1 MDKINVERNK
11 TMSQFL
17 VASSV
22 WLHALATIVFIGHYV
37 LLALIYMPVL
47 AKNDPEIAGGAILAE
62 VSRRSRVW
70 MYVSLLIFAITGI
83 YITFVDPNYLG
94 LGNFG
99 NPWAILMLI
108 KHILIL
114 GMIAA
119 GFWFN
124 AIMRVG
130 PMLSSKTGSE
140 QASNRFRL
148 YVNVMAI
155 AGILVLLLTAFSQV
169 Q

>member
-1 MDKINVERNK
+1 
-11 TMSQFL
+11 
-17 VASSV
+17 
-22 WLHALATIVFIGHYV
+22 
-37 LLALIYMPVL
+37 
-47 AKNDPEIAGGAILAE
+47 
-62 VSRRSRVW
+62 
-70 MYVSLLIFAITGI
+70 MYVSLVAFAVTGI
-83 YITFVDPNYLG
+83 YLTFVDPNYLG
-94 LGNFG
+94 IGNFG

-124 AIMRVG
+124 AILRVG
-130 PMLSSKTGSE
+130 PMLSSNTGAA
-140 QASNRFRL
+140 QAFNRFRF

-155 AGILVLLLTAFSQV
+155 SGVLVTLLTAFSQG

>member
-1 MDKINVERNK
+1 ML
-11 TMSQFL
+11 QFL
-17 VASSV
+17 IASSV
-22 WLHALATIVFIGHYV
+22 WLHTLATVVFIGHYV
-37 LLALIYMPVL
+37 LLALIYLPALTL
-47 AKNDPEIAGGAILAE
+47 APGASAGTKNGAEIAGGAILAE
-62 VSRRSRVW
+62 ISKRSRVW

-94 LGNFG
+94 IGNFS
-99 NPWAILMLI
+99 NPWTILMLI

-130 PMLSSKTGSE
+130 PVLTSKTGSA
-140 QASNRFRL
+140 QAFNRFRL
-148 YVNVMAI
+148 YVNLMAI
-155 AGILVLLLTAFSQV
+155 AGVLVLLLTAFSQG